1 MDLIVLSDFDGTII
15 NIDSCEYI
23 LSKFVPDEVWK
34 IYDLKYERGEITL
47 EEAMR
52 NQYGLIKQPK
62 HLILEELN
70 KVVSF
75 RTHFADFMEFCN
87 SNNVRF
93 EIVSAGLDFIITHF
107 LELNGW
113 HNSIKVVSAI
123 TRLSKSG
130 ITLSFPDIHFNT
142 SNNFKDDLVK
152 YYQDKGFLVIFIG
165 DGSSDFFAAN
175 LADIAFA
182 VKHSY
187 LARALQKEENSFFE
201 FSNFQEIINEI
212 QWLTDSS

>member
-34 IYDLKYERGEITL
+34 LYDHKYERGEITL

-52 NQYGLIKQPK
+52 KQYALIKQPK

-75 RTHFADFMEFCN
+75 RTHFADFLQFCF
-87 SNNVRF
+87 SKSIRF
-93 EIVSAGLDFIITHF
+93 EIVSAGIDFIITHF

-113 HNSIKVVSAI
+113 HNSIKVISAI
-123 TRLSKSG
+123 TALSDSG
-130 ITLSFPDIHFNT
+130 ITLSFPELHFNS

-175 LADIAFA
+175 IADVAFA
-182 VKHSY
+182 VKDSY
-187 LARALQKEENSFFE
+187 LARTLQKEENNFIE
-201 FSNFQEIINEI
+201 FSNFQDIINEI
-212 QWLTDSS
+212 KWLTN